1 MMPAWTA
8 FIACAVVLFFAARDV
23 VDERRRVLPSSI
35 ALALNWIWFQS
46 AFWGQFKPAQLIFD
60 LFQVQVDPIELWG
73 AGDAITAIYV
83 FTKAHDRMWG
93 ISLVILYIVQIVLH
107 ATYEVGI
114 FDYPLYSG
122 WLDATFIVEVACL
135 FAGSNGCGQASNII
149 RCLSYRLSFG
159 GVLRVDDAHQS
170 PCAVD
175 SPR

>member
-1 MMPAWTA
+1 MIPAWTA
-8 FIACAVVLFFAARDV
+8 LIACVVVLVSAAFDAQE
-23 VDERRRVLPSSI
+23 ERKRVFPASI

-60 LFQVQVDPIELWG
+60 AFKTSVDPIELWG

-93 ISLVILYIVQIVLH
+93 ISLVALYIVQIVLH

-114 FDYPLYSG
+114 FDYPLYNG
-122 WLDATFIVEVACL
+122 WLDFTFIVEVACL

-149 RCLSYRLSFG
+149 RCLSYRLNFG
-159 GVLRVDDAHQS
+159 GVLRMGDTHQS
-170 PCAVD
+170 PYAVD
-175 SPR
+175 NTQ